1 MRELFMPH
9 KLTMRRMQKN
19 CFYVRSFSV
28 FIYVRNQYFTKLSF
42 ISGAFGLKESKNP
55 MTNNTIYIVNL
66 VILTRQFEGAT
77 FFKTI
82 YSICTVKPCPVT
94 ANKVEMD

>member
-55 MTNNTIYIVNL
+55 MTNIKYIVNL

-82 YSICTVKPCPVT
+82 NGICKVKPCPVT
-94 ANKVEMD
+94 ANKVKMD